1 MSIRK
6 INTTISTIR
15 GLYDEKGNYLPSGNY
30 YFEIK
35 DYNENGFSGKLPN
48 FGNFCFSPRKLVK
61 MMAVGQSRLATSA
74 NLMEDG
80 MPNYPFPSSNNRNLS
95 RYVVEQPFFHRT
107 NRNIVIPQEQHECS
121 ICLDK
126 ITNNN
131 KKVLTCSHIFHRDC
145 VNTWLQESANCP
157 LCRTPQRRVIEN
169 DITIE
174 DLDNY
179 DNPRIFRYTN
189 RRYRE
194 FNRRGNRT
202 IVFPSRFSRK

>member
-15 GLYDEKGNYLPSGNY
+15 GLYDEHGNYLPSGNY

-35 DYNENGFSGKLPN
+35 DYDDTGFSGKLPN

-61 MMAVGQSRLATSA
+61 MLAVGQSRLATSA
-74 NLMEDG
+74 NLMEQG
-80 MPNYPFPSSNNRNLS
+80 MPNYPFPSSNNRRPS
-95 RYVVEQPFFHRT
+95 RYVVQEPLFHRT
-107 NRNIVIPQEQHECS
+107 NRNVVIPQEQHDCS
-121 ICLDK
+121 ICLEK
-126 ITNNN
+126 INNNN
-131 KKVLTCSHIFHRDC
+131 KKILNCNHIFHENC
-145 VNTWLQESANCP
+145 VNTWLQDTPNCP
-157 LCRTPQRRVIEN
+157 LCRKPQRTQVEN

-174 DLDNY
+174 DLD
-179 DNPRIFRYTN
+179 DNQTFRYIN